1 MGINLSMAQSQ
12 KLEQRMQMTAQMIHG
27 LDLLQMP
34 ILELK
39 AQIDQEL
46 VENPTLEILEEVPD
60 SDSDS
65 SEPASSVDADSP
77 AEDKTNPQD
86 ELADTWY
93 DQYERPNLSYKN
105 TGEKDPKRE
114 ALESTPSPGTTLTDH
129 LIFQLRLSNTD
140 PHLVPL
146 CEYIIFSLNK
156 DGYLTVDLEDL
167 RQNYD
172 EERPMS
178 EWEDALNIIQSSEP
192 AGVGARNIEECLL
205 NQLII
210 TGQNSVL
217 LEDLLLHH
225 FDDLLRNRY
234 PKVAKATGS
243 SVADVKQAVNIISQL
258 EPKPGR
264 SFDTSPTH
272 YITPDV
278 HVEKQDGEYTVT
290 IIDKLLPRL
299 HVSSYY
305 KNLLANKKET
315 TETKKYIKNKISSA
329 SKIIDSIEQRK
340 NTLLRISM
348 KIVNKQKDFL
358 EKGPKHL
365 SPLMMQDLA
374 EEIGVHVSTVSRTV
388 SNKYMQTPRGVF
400 PLKFFFTGGYATSDG
415 SRESTNSVIERIKE
429 IVEAEDK
436 KHPLSDQKI
445 IDSLKSEGLNLKRRT
460 VTKYREQAGIPS
472 SRERK
477 EF

>member
-60 SDSDS
+60 SDDS
-65 SEPASSVDADSP
+65 NTEPLSTGQEETPSVDKSSQ
-77 AEDKTNPQD
+77 QD

-93 DQYERPNLSYKN
+93 DQYERPNLSHRS

-129 LIFQLRLSNTD
+129 LIFQLRLSNID
-140 PHLVPL
+140 RHLMPL
-146 CEYIIFSLNK
+146 CEYIIYSLNK
-156 DGYLTVDLEDL
+156 DGYLIVDLEDL
-167 RQNYD
+167 ARNFE
-172 EERPMS
+172 EERSMS
-178 EWEDALNIIQSSEP
+178 EWEDALNIIQSCEP

-210 TGQNSVL
+210 TGQNTPL
-217 LEDLLLHH
+217 LEELLLHH

-234 PKVAKATGS
+234 PKVAKATGR
-243 SVADVKQAVNIISQL
+243 ALTEVKEAVSIISQL

-264 SFDTSPTH
+264 SFDTAPTH

-305 KNLLANKKET
+305 RNMLGDKKEN
-315 TETKKYIKNKISSA
+315 TETRKYIKDKISSA

-340 NTLLRISM
+340 HTLLRISK

-365 SPLMMQDLA
+365 SPLMMQELA

-415 SRESTNSVIERIKE
+415 SRESTNSVIEQIKE
-429 IVEAEDK
+429 IVEGEDK
-436 KHPLSDQKI
+436 KRPLSDQKI
-445 IDSLKSEGLNLKRRT
+445 IDTLKKEGLNLKRRT